1 MARLQRTL
9 SLGSVVLFGIAY
21 MTPIIVLGTFGI
33 LAQSTAGM
41 VPAAYLAALVAMF
54 FTAMSY
60 GRMASAFPVAGSA
73 YSYVRKAI
81 SPKLG
86 FIAGWAVLLDYLF
99 LPMAIW
105 LIGAAYLHSAFP
117 AVPQWVW
124 VLAFIGVTSVINII
138 GLKLANGINALLMLV
153 QFLVLIAFVALCIH
167 YIGGDAPKPLWTIT
181 PFFNGQM
188 QMPLIMSGAAIAC
201 YSFLGFDAVS
211 TLTEETRDPRRTIPR
226 AIMLITL
233 IGGLIF
239 VGVSYFVQIA
249 HPSFEFTDVD
259 SAAYE
264 IARNIGGDLFVSI
277 FLIGLIVGQFA
288 SGLSAQASGSRLLF
302 AMGRDGVLPKSF
314 FGTLH
319 ARFGTPV
326 NSILLC
332 AVVALLALRLDVTT
346 STSFINF
353 GAFLA
358 FSLVNLSVIF
368 HYWIGAKQRGL
379 RELVLFVVFP
389 TIGLVADLWLM
400 VSLDHLAIYLGLS
413 WLAIGLV
420 YLGFHGGADQEEN
433 VGGGVMEQYG
443 AVVGVDTRFHKASG
457 ASG

>member
-41 VPAAYLAALVAMF
+41 VPAAYLVALVAMF

-105 LIGAAYLHSAFP
+105 LIGAAYLNSAFP

-124 VLAFIGVTSVINII
+124 VLAFIGITSAINIV

-153 QFLVLIAFVALCIH
+153 QFLVLIAFVALCVH
-167 YIGGDAPKPLWTIT
+167 YVGGDASTPLWSVK
-181 PFFNGQM
+181 PFFNGDM

-249 HPSFEFTDVD
+249 HPSFQFDSVD

-288 SGLSAQASGSRLLF
+288 SGLSAQASGSRLLY

-319 ARFGTPV
+319 ERFGTPI

-332 AVVALLALRLDVTT
+332 AVVALLALKLDVTT

-368 HYWIGAKQRGL
+368 HYWIGGEKKGL
-379 RELVLFVVFP
+379 REWVLFLIFP
-389 TIGLVADLWLM
+389 FIGLAADLWLM

-413 WLAIGLV
+413 WLAIGVV
-420 YLGFHGGADQEEN
+420 YLAVLTGGFRRQPPEMDFQE
-433 VGGGVMEQYG
+433 
-443 AVVGVDTRFHKASG
+443 AT
-457 ASG
+457 

>member
-124 VLAFIGVTSVINII
+124 VLAFIGITTAINII

-167 YIGGDAPKPLWTIT
+167 YIGGDASKPLWTIT

-249 HPSFEFTDVD
+249 HPSFEFADVD

-332 AVVALLALRLDVTT
+332 AVVALLALKLDVTT

-368 HYWIGAKQRGL
+368 HYWIGAKQRGV
-379 RELVLFVVFP
+379 RELILFLLFP
-389 TIGLVADLWLM
+389 AIGLLADVWLM
-400 VSLDHLAIYLGLS
+400 VSLDHLAIYLGVV

-420 YLGFHGGADQEEN
+420 YLGFLTRGFSQQPPEMDFQE
-433 VGGGVMEQYG
+433 
-443 AVVGVDTRFHKASG
+443 AA
-457 ASG
+457 

>member
-105 LIGAAYLHSAFP
+105 LIGAAYLNSAFP
-117 AVPQWVW
+117 AVPQWIW
-124 VLAFIGVTSVINII
+124 VLAFIGVTSAINII
-138 GLKLANGINALLMLV
+138 GLKLANGINVLLMLV
-153 QFLVLIAFVALCIH
+153 QFLVLIAFVALCVH
-167 YIGGDAPKPLWTIT
+167 YVGGDASTPLWSTK
-181 PFFNGQM
+181 PFFNGDM

-249 HPSFEFTDVD
+249 HPSFQFDNVD

-264 IARNIGGDLFVSI
+264 IARNVGGDLFVSI

-288 SGLSAQASGSRLLF
+288 SGLSAQASGSRLLY

-319 ARFGTPV
+319 EGFGTPI

-332 AVVALLALRLDVTT
+332 AVVALLALKLDVTT

-368 HYWIGAKQRGL
+368 HYWIGGEKKGL
-379 RELVLFVVFP
+379 REFVLFLLFP
-389 TIGLVADLWLM
+389 FIGLAADLWLM
-400 VSLDHLAIYLGLS
+400 VSLDHLAVYLGLS
-413 WLAIGLV
+413 WLAIGVV
-420 YLGFHGGADQEEN
+420 YLAILTGGFRRQPPEMDFQE
-433 VGGGVMEQYG
+433 
-443 AVVGVDTRFHKASG
+443 AA
-457 ASG
+457 

>member
-117 AVPQWVW
+117 AVPQWIW
-124 VLAFIGVTSVINII
+124 VLAFIGVTSAINIV
-138 GLKLANGINALLMLV
+138 GLKLANGINALLMIV

-167 YIGGDAPKPLWTIT
+167 YIGGDASKPLWTIT

-314 FGTLH
+314 FGALH

-332 AVVALLALRLDVTT
+332 AVVALLALKLDVTT

-368 HYWIGAKQRGL
+368 HYWIGAQQRGL
-379 RELVLFVVFP
+379 RELVLFLVFP
-389 TIGLVADLWLM
+389 TIGLLADVWLM

-420 YLGFHGGADQEEN
+420 YLGFLTRGFSQQPPEMDFQE
-433 VGGGVMEQYG
+433 
-443 AVVGVDTRFHKASG
+443 AA
-457 ASG
+457 

>member
-60 GRMASAFPVAGSA
+60 GRMAAAFPVAGSA

-105 LIGAAYLHSAFP
+105 LIGAAYLNSAFP
-117 AVPQWVW
+117 SVPQPLW
-124 VLAFIGVTSVINII
+124 VLAFIVITSLINIV
-138 GLKLANGINALLMLV
+138 GLRLANGINSLLMLV
-153 QFLVLIAFVALCIH
+153 QFLVLVAFVALAIH
-167 YIGGDAPKPLWTIT
+167 YVGGDASKPLWTLA
-181 PFFNGQM
+181 PFFNGDM
-188 QMPLIMSGAAIAC
+188 QMPLVMSGAAIAC

-239 VGVSYFVQIA
+239 VAVSYFVQLA
-249 HPSFEFTDVD
+249 HPAFVFDNVD

-288 SGLSAQASGSRLLF
+288 SGLSAQASGSRLLY

-314 FGTLH
+314 FGGLSE
-319 ARFGTPV
+319 RFGTPI

-332 AVVALLALRLDVTT
+332 AVVALLALKLDVTT

-368 HYWIGAKQRGL
+368 HYWIGGQQRGP
-379 RELVLFVVFP
+379 RECLLFLVCPL
-389 TIGLVADLWLM
+389 IGLLADLWLM
-400 VSLDHLAIYLGLS
+400 VSLDHLAIYLGVS
-413 WLAIGLV
+413 WLAVGLV
-420 YLGFHGGADQEEN
+420 YLAFLTGGFRKQPPEMDFQEA
-433 VGGGVMEQYG
+433 G
-443 AVVGVDTRFHKASG
+443 
-457 ASG
+457 

>member
-33 LAQSTAGM
+33 LAQSTEGS

-105 LIGAAYLHSAFP
+105 LIGAAYLYSAFS

-124 VLAFIGVTSVINII
+124 VLAFIGITSAINIV

-153 QFLVLIAFVALCIH
+153 QFLVLIAFVAFCVH
-167 YIGGDAPKPLWTIT
+167 YVAGDASTPLWSMK
-181 PFFNGQM
+181 PFFNGDM

-249 HPSFEFTDVD
+249 HPSFQFDSVD

-319 ARFGTPV
+319 ERFGTPI

-332 AVVALLALRLDVTT
+332 AAVALLALKLDVTT

-368 HYWIGAKQRGL
+368 HYWIGGEKKGL
-379 RELVLFVVFP
+379 REFVLFLLFP
-389 TIGLVADLWLM
+389 FIGLAADLWLM

-413 WLAIGLV
+413 WLAIGVV
-420 YLGFHGGADQEEN
+420 YLAVLTGGFRRQPPEMDFQE
-433 VGGGVMEQYG
+433 
-443 AVVGVDTRFHKASG
+443 AS
-457 ASG
+457 

>member
-60 GRMASAFPVAGSA
+60 GRMAAAFPVAGSA

-105 LIGAAYLHSAFP
+105 LIGAAYLASAFP
-117 AVPQWVW
+117 SIPQWIW
-124 VLAFIGVTSVINII
+124 VLAFIGITSAINII

-153 QFLVLIAFVALCIH
+153 QFLVLIAFVALCVH
-167 YIGGDAPKPLWTIT
+167 YIGGDASTPLWSVK
-181 PFFNGQM
+181 PFFNGDM

-249 HPSFEFTDVD
+249 HPSFQFDSVD

-288 SGLSAQASGSRLLF
+288 SGLSSQASGSRLLF

-319 ARFGTPV
+319 TRFGTPV

-332 AVVALLALRLDVTT
+332 AVVALLALKLDVTT

-368 HYWIGAKQRGL
+368 HYWIGGEKKGL
-379 RELVLFVVFP
+379 RECLLFLVFP
-389 TIGLVADLWLM
+389 FIGLVADLWLM
-400 VSLDHLAIYLGLS
+400 VSLDHLAVYLGLS
-413 WLAIGLV
+413 WLAIGVV
-420 YLGFHGGADQEEN
+420 YLALLTGGFRRQPPEMDFQE
-433 VGGGVMEQYG
+433 
-443 AVVGVDTRFHKASG
+443 TT
-457 ASG
+457 

>member
-105 LIGAAYLHSAFP
+105 LIGAAYLNSAFP
-117 AVPQWVW
+117 AVPQWIW
-124 VLAFIGVTSVINII
+124 VLAFIGITSAINIV

-153 QFLVLIAFVALCIH
+153 QLLVLIAFVALCIH
-167 YIGGDAPKPLWTIT
+167 YVGGDASTPLWSIK
-181 PFFNGQM
+181 PFFNGDM

-239 VGVSYFVQIA
+239 VSVSYFVQIA
-249 HPSFEFTDVD
+249 HPSFQFDSVD

-264 IARNIGGDLFVSI
+264 IARNIGGDLFVTI

-314 FGTLH
+314 FGSLH
-319 ARFGTPV
+319 ERFGTPV

-332 AVVALLALRLDVTT
+332 AVVALLALKLDVTT

-368 HYWIGAKQRGL
+368 HYWIGGEKKGL
-379 RELVLFVVFP
+379 REFVLFLLFP
-389 TIGLVADLWLM
+389 FIGLAADLWLM

-413 WLAIGLV
+413 WLAIGVV
-420 YLGFHGGADQEEN
+420 YLAVLTGGFRRQPPEMDFQE
-433 VGGGVMEQYG
+433 
-443 AVVGVDTRFHKASG
+443 AT
-457 ASG
+457 

>member
-60 GRMASAFPVAGSA
+60 GRMAAAFPVAGSA

-117 AVPQWVW
+117 GVPQWIW
-124 VLAFIGVTSVINII
+124 VLTFIGITSAINIV

-153 QFLVLIAFVALCIH
+153 QFLVLIAFVALCVH
-167 YIGGDAPKPLWTIT
+167 YIGGDTSTPLWSIK
-181 PFFNGQM
+181 PFFNGDM

-249 HPSFEFTDVD
+249 HPSFQFASVD

-319 ARFGTPV
+319 ERFGTPV

-332 AVVALLALRLDVTT
+332 AVIALLALELDVTT

-368 HYWIGAKQRGL
+368 HYWIGGEKKGL
-379 RELVLFVVFP
+379 REFVLFLLFP
-389 TIGLVADLWLM
+389 FIGLAADLWLM

-413 WLAIGLV
+413 WLAIGVV
-420 YLGFHGGADQEEN
+420 YLAVLTGGFRRQPPEMDFQE
-433 VGGGVMEQYG
+433 
-443 AVVGVDTRFHKASG
+443 AT
-457 ASG
+457 

>member
-33 LAQSTAGM
+33 LAQSTSGM

-60 GRMASAFPVAGSA
+60 GRMAAAFPVAGSA

-117 AVPQWVW
+117 GVPQWLW
-124 VLAFIGVTSVINII
+124 VLVFIGITSGINIV

-153 QFLVLIAFVALCIH
+153 QFLVLIAFVALCVH
-167 YIGGDAPKPLWTIT
+167 YVGGDASKPLWSIK
-181 PFFNGQM
+181 PFFDGDM

-239 VGVSYFVQIA
+239 VSVSYFVQIA
-249 HPSFEFTDVD
+249 HPSSQFDSVD

-302 AMGRDGVLPKSF
+302 AMGRDGVLPKSI

-319 ARFGTPV
+319 ERFGTPV

-332 AVVALLALRLDVTT
+332 AVVALLALKLDVTT

-368 HYWIGAKQRGL
+368 HYWIGAQKKGL
-379 RELVLFVVFP
+379 REFVLFLLFP
-389 TIGLVADLWLM
+389 FIGLAAGLWLM

-413 WLAIGLV
+413 WLAIGVV
-420 YLGFHGGADQEEN
+420 YLAVLTGGFRRQPPEMDFQGA
-433 VGGGVMEQYG
+433 
-443 AVVGVDTRFHKASG
+443 A
-457 ASG
+457 

>member
-60 GRMASAFPVAGSA
+60 GRMAAAFPVAGSA

-105 LIGAAYLHSAFP
+105 LIGAAYLASAFP
-117 AVPQWVW
+117 SIPQWIW
-124 VLAFIGVTSVINII
+124 VLAFIGITSAINII

-153 QFLVLIAFVALCIH
+153 QFLVLIAFVALCVH
-167 YIGGDAPKPLWTIT
+167 YVGGDASTPLWSIK
-181 PFFNGQM
+181 PFFNGDM

-249 HPSFEFTDVD
+249 HPSFQFDSVD

-332 AVVALLALRLDVTT
+332 AVVALLALKLDVTT

-368 HYWIGAKQRGL
+368 HYWIGGEKKGL
-379 RELVLFVVFP
+379 RELILFLIFP
-389 TIGLVADLWLM
+389 FIGLAADLWLM
-400 VSLDHLAIYLGLS
+400 VSLDHLAVYLGLS
-413 WLAIGLV
+413 WLAIGVV
-420 YLGFHGGADQEEN
+420 YLAVLTGGFRRQPPEMDFQE
-433 VGGGVMEQYG
+433 
-443 AVVGVDTRFHKASG
+443 AT
-457 ASG
+457 

>member
-105 LIGAAYLHSAFP
+105 LIGAAYLNSAFP
-117 AVPQWVW
+117 AVPQWIW
-124 VLAFIGVTSVINII
+124 VLAFIGITSAINIV

-153 QFLVLIAFVALCIH
+153 QFLVLVAFVALCVH
-167 YIGGDAPKPLWTIT
+167 YVGGDASTPLWSIK
-181 PFFNGQM
+181 PFFNGDM

-249 HPSFEFTDVD
+249 HPSFQFDSVD

-288 SGLSAQASGSRLLF
+288 SGLSAQASGSRLLY
-302 AMGRDGVLPKSF
+302 AMGRDGVSPKSF

-319 ARFGTPV
+319 ERFGTPI

-332 AVVALLALRLDVTT
+332 AVVALLALKLDVTT

-368 HYWIGAKQRGL
+368 HYWIGGEKRGV
-379 RELVLFVVFP
+379 REFVLFLLFP
-389 TIGLVADLWLM
+389 FIGLAADLWLM

-413 WLAIGLV
+413 WLAIGVV
-420 YLGFHGGADQEEN
+420 YLAVLTGGFRRQPPEMDFQE
-433 VGGGVMEQYG
+433 
-443 AVVGVDTRFHKASG
+443 AT
-457 ASG
+457 

>member
-9 SLGSVVLFGIAY
+9 SLGAVVLFGIAY

-33 LAQSTAGM
+33 LAQSTTGM

-60 GRMASAFPVAGSA
+60 GRMATAFPVAGSA

-117 AVPQWVW
+117 SLPQWLW
-124 VLAFIGVTSVINII
+124 VLVFIGITSAINIV
-138 GLKLANGINALLMLV
+138 GLKLANGVNALLMLV

-167 YIGGDAPKPLWTIT
+167 YVGGDASTPLWSVK
-181 PFFNGQM
+181 PFFNGDM
-188 QMPLIMSGAAIAC
+188 QMSLIMSGAAIAC

-239 VGVSYFVQIA
+239 VSVSYFVQIA
-249 HPSFEFTDVD
+249 HPSLQFDSVD

-319 ARFGTPV
+319 EHFGTPV

-332 AVVALLALRLDVTT
+332 AVVALLALKLDVTT

-368 HYWIGAKQRGL
+368 HYWIGAEKKGL
-379 RELVLFVVFP
+379 REWVLFLLFP
-389 TIGLVADLWLM
+389 FIGLAADVWLM

-413 WLAIGLV
+413 WLAIGVV
-420 YLGFHGGADQEEN
+420 YLAVLTGGFQRQPPEMDFQE
-433 VGGGVMEQYG
+433 
-443 AVVGVDTRFHKASG
+443 TT
-457 ASG
+457 

>member
-105 LIGAAYLHSAFP
+105 LIGAAYLNSAFP
-117 AVPQWVW
+117 AVPQWIW
-124 VLAFIGVTSVINII
+124 VLAFIGITSAINIV

-153 QFLVLIAFVALCIH
+153 QFLVLIAFVVLCIH
-167 YIGGDAPKPLWTIT
+167 YVGGDASTPLWSVK
-181 PFFNGQM
+181 PFFNGDM

-249 HPSFEFTDVD
+249 HPSFQFDSVD

-288 SGLSAQASGSRLLF
+288 SGLSAQASGSRLLY

-319 ARFGTPV
+319 ERFGTPI

-332 AVVALLALRLDVTT
+332 AVVALLALKLDVTT

-368 HYWIGAKQRGL
+368 HYWIGGEKKGL
-379 RELVLFVVFP
+379 RELVLFLIFP
-389 TIGLVADLWLM
+389 FIGLAADLWLM
-400 VSLDHLAIYLGLS
+400 VSLDHLAIYLGLC
-413 WLAIGLV
+413 WLAIGVV
-420 YLGFHGGADQEEN
+420 YLAVLTGGFRRQPPEMDFQE
-433 VGGGVMEQYG
+433 
-443 AVVGVDTRFHKASG
+443 AT
-457 ASG
+457 

>member
-41 VPAAYLAALVAMF
+41 VPAAYLAALIAMF

-60 GRMASAFPVAGSA
+60 GRMAAAFPVAGSA

-105 LIGAAYLHSAFP
+105 LIGAAYLASAFP
-117 AVPQWVW
+117 SIPQWIW
-124 VLAFIGVTSVINII
+124 VLAFIGITSAINII

-153 QFLVLIAFVALCIH
+153 QFLVLIAFVALCVH
-167 YIGGDAPKPLWTIT
+167 YIGGDASTPLWSIK
-181 PFFNGQM
+181 PFFSGDM
-188 QMPLIMSGAAIAC
+188 HMPLIMSGAAIAC

-249 HPSFEFTDVD
+249 HPSFQFDSVD

-319 ARFGTPV
+319 TRFGTPV

-332 AVVALLALRLDVTT
+332 AVVALLALKLDVTT

-368 HYWIGAKQRGL
+368 HYWIGGEKKGL
-379 RELVLFVVFP
+379 RELVLFLLFP
-389 TIGLVADLWLM
+389 FIGLVADLWLM
-400 VSLDHLAIYLGLS
+400 VSLDHLAVYLGLS
-413 WLAIGLV
+413 WLVIGVV
-420 YLGFHGGADQEEN
+420 YLAVLTGGFRRQPPEMDFQE
-433 VGGGVMEQYG
+433 
-443 AVVGVDTRFHKASG
+443 AS
-457 ASG
+457 

>member
-153 QFLVLIAFVALCIH
+153 QFLVLVAFVALCIH
-167 YIGGDAPKPLWTIT
+167 YIGGDASKPLWTIT

-233 IGGLIF
+233 IVGLIF

-288 SGLSAQASGSRLLF
+288 SVLSAQASGSRLLF

-379 RELVLFVVFP
+379 RELVLFLVFP

-420 YLGFHGGADQEEN
+420 YLGFLTRGFSRQPPEMDFQE
-433 VGGGVMEQYG
+433 
-443 AVVGVDTRFHKASG
+443 AA
-457 ASG
+457 

>member
-105 LIGAAYLHSAFP
+105 LIGAAYLNSAFP

-124 VLAFIGVTSVINII
+124 VLAFIGITSVINII

-167 YIGGDAPKPLWTIT
+167 YIGGDASKPLWTVA

-239 VGVSYFVQIA
+239 VAVSYFVQIA
-249 HPSFEFTDVD
+249 HPSFEFANVD

-332 AVVALLALRLDVTT
+332 AAVALLALKLDVTT

-368 HYWIGAKQRGL
+368 HYWIGAQQRGV
-379 RELVLFVVFP
+379 RELILFLVFP
-389 TIGLVADLWLM
+389 TIGLLADLWLM
-400 VSLDHLAIYLGLS
+400 ISLDHLAIYLGLVWLAIGLGLV

-420 YLGFHGGADQEEN
+420 YLGFLTRGFSRQPPEMDFQE
-433 VGGGVMEQYG
+433 
-443 AVVGVDTRFHKASG
+443 AA
-457 ASG
+457 

>member
-167 YIGGDAPKPLWTIT
+167 YIGGDASKPLWTIT

-188 QMPLIMSGAAIAC
+188 HMPLITSGAAIAC

-379 RELVLFVVFP
+379 RELVLFLVFP

-420 YLGFHGGADQEEN
+420 YLGFLTRGFSQQPPEMDFQE
-433 VGGGVMEQYG
+433 
-443 AVVGVDTRFHKASG
+443 AA
-457 ASG
+457 

>member
-33 LAQSTAGM
+33 LAQSTGGM

-73 YSYVRKAI
+73 YTYVRKAI

-117 AVPQWVW
+117 AVPQWIW
-124 VLAFIGVTSVINII
+124 VLAFIGITSLINIV
-138 GLKLANGINALLMLV
+138 GLKLANGVNALLMLV
-153 QFLVLIAFVALCIH
+153 QALVLIAFVVLCVH
-167 YIGGDAPKPLWTIT
+167 YIGGDASKPLWTIE

-249 HPSFEFTDVD
+249 HPSFQFADVD

-277 FLIGLIVGQFA
+277 FMIGLIVGQFA

-319 ARFGTPV
+319 AKYGTPV

-332 AVVALLALRLDVTT
+332 AVVALLALKLDVTT

-358 FSLVNLSVIF
+358 FTLVNLSVIF
-368 HYWIGAKQRGL
+368 HYWIGGKNRGL
-379 RELVLFVVFP
+379 REVVLFLVFP
-389 TIGLVADLWLM
+389 TIGLLADLWLM
-400 VSLDHLAIYLGLS
+400 ISLDHLAIYLGLT
-413 WLAIGLV
+413 WLVIGCI
-420 YLGFHGGADQEEN
+420 YLGFLTRGFSRQPPEMDFQE
-433 VGGGVMEQYG
+433 
-443 AVVGVDTRFHKASG
+443 AS
-457 ASG
+457 

>member
-33 LAQSTAGM
+33 LAQSTGGM

-73 YSYVRKAI
+73 YTYVRKAI

-117 AVPQWVW
+117 AVPQWIW
-124 VLAFIGVTSVINII
+124 VLAFIGITSLINIV
-138 GLKLANGINALLMLV
+138 GLKLANGVNALLMLV
-153 QFLVLIAFVALCIH
+153 QALVLIAFVALCVH
-167 YIGGDAPKPLWTIT
+167 YIGGDASKPLWTIE

-211 TLTEETRDPRRTIPR
+211 TLTEETRDARRTIPR

-249 HPSFEFTDVD
+249 HPSFQFADVD

-264 IARNIGGDLFVSI
+264 IARNIGGDLFVSV
-277 FLIGLIVGQFA
+277 FMIGLIVGQFA

-319 ARFGTPV
+319 AKYGTPV

-332 AVVALLALRLDVTT
+332 AVVALLALKLDVTT

-358 FSLVNLSVIF
+358 FTLVNLSVIF
-368 HYWIGAKQRGL
+368 HYWIGGKNRGL
-379 RELVLFVVFP
+379 REVVLFLVFP
-389 TIGLVADLWLM
+389 TIGLLADLWLM
-400 VSLDHLAIYLGLS
+400 ISLDHLAIYLGLT
-413 WLAIGLV
+413 WLVIGCI
-420 YLGFHGGADQEEN
+420 YLGFLTRGFSKQPPEMDFQE
-433 VGGGVMEQYG
+433 
-443 AVVGVDTRFHKASG
+443 AS
-457 ASG
+457 

>member
-33 LAQSTAGM
+33 LAQSTGGM

-73 YSYVRKAI
+73 YTYVRKAI

-117 AVPQWVW
+117 AVPQWIW
-124 VLAFIGVTSVINII
+124 VLAFIGITSLINIV
-138 GLKLANGINALLMLV
+138 GLKLANCVNALLMLV
-153 QFLVLIAFVALCIH
+153 QALVLIAFVALCVH
-167 YIGGDAPKPLWTIT
+167 YIGGDASKPLWTIE

-211 TLTEETRDPRRTIPR
+211 TLTEETRDARRTIPR

-249 HPSFEFTDVD
+249 HPSFQFADVD

-264 IARNIGGDLFVSI
+264 IARNIGGDLFVSV
-277 FLIGLIVGQFA
+277 FMIGLIVGQFA

-319 ARFGTPV
+319 AKYGTPV

-332 AVVALLALRLDVTT
+332 AVVALLALKLDVTT

-358 FSLVNLSVIF
+358 FTLVNLSVIF
-368 HYWIGAKQRGL
+368 HYWIGGKNRGL
-379 RELVLFVVFP
+379 REVVLFLVFP
-389 TIGLVADLWLM
+389 TIGLLADLWLM
-400 VSLDHLAIYLGLS
+400 ISLDHLAIYLGLT
-413 WLAIGLV
+413 WLVIGCI
-420 YLGFHGGADQEEN
+420 YLGFLTRGFTKQPPEMDFQE
-433 VGGGVMEQYG
+433 
-443 AVVGVDTRFHKASG
+443 AS
-457 ASG
+457 

>member
-153 QFLVLIAFVALCIH
+153 QFLVLVAFVALCIH
-167 YIGGDAPKPLWTIT
+167 YIGGDASKPLWTIT

-379 RELVLFVVFP
+379 RELVLFLVFP

-413 WLAIGLV
+413 WLAIGLL
-420 YLGFHGGADQEEN
+420 YLGFLTRGFSRQPPEMNFQE
-433 VGGGVMEQYG
+433 
-443 AVVGVDTRFHKASG
+443 AA
-457 ASG
+457 

>member
-60 GRMASAFPVAGSA
+60 GRMAAAFPVAGSA

-105 LIGAAYLHSAFP
+105 LIGAAYLASAFP
-117 AVPQWVW
+117 SIPQWVW
-124 VLAFIGVTSVINII
+124 VLAFIGITSAINII

-153 QFLVLIAFVALCIH
+153 QFLVLIAFVALCVH
-167 YIGGDAPKPLWTIT
+167 YVGGDASTPLWSIK
-181 PFFNGQM
+181 PFFNGDM

-249 HPSFEFTDVD
+249 HPSFQFDSVD

-319 ARFGTPV
+319 ERFGTPV

-332 AVVALLALRLDVTT
+332 AVVALLALKLDVTT

-358 FSLVNLSVIF
+358 FSLINLSVIF
-368 HYWIGAKQRGL
+368 HYWIGGEKKGL
-379 RELVLFVVFP
+379 RELILFLIFP
-389 TIGLVADLWLM
+389 FIGLAADLWLM
-400 VSLDHLAIYLGLS
+400 VSLDHLAVYLGLS
-413 WLAIGLV
+413 WLAIGVV
-420 YLGFHGGADQEEN
+420 YLAVLTGGFRRQPPEMDFQE
-433 VGGGVMEQYG
+433 
-443 AVVGVDTRFHKASG
+443 AT
-457 ASG
+457 

>member
-60 GRMASAFPVAGSA
+60 GHMAAAFPVAGSA

-105 LIGAAYLHSAFP
+105 LIGAAYLASAFP
-117 AVPQWVW
+117 SIPQWIW
-124 VLAFIGVTSVINII
+124 VLAFIGITSAINII

-153 QFLVLIAFVALCIH
+153 QFLVLVAFVALCVH
-167 YIGGDAPKPLWTIT
+167 YIGGDASTPLWSIK
-181 PFFNGQM
+181 PFFNGDM

-226 AIMLITL
+226 AIMLISL

-249 HPSFEFTDVD
+249 HPSFQFDNVD

-319 ARFGTPV
+319 ERFGTPV

-332 AVVALLALRLDVTT
+332 AVVALLALKLDVTT

-368 HYWIGAKQRGL
+368 HYWIGGEKKGL
-379 RELVLFVVFP
+379 RELVLFLVFP
-389 TIGLVADLWLM
+389 FIGLVADLWLM
-400 VSLDHLAIYLGLS
+400 VSLDHLAVYLGLS
-413 WLAIGLV
+413 WLAIGVV
-420 YLGFHGGADQEEN
+420 YLAVLTGGFRRQPPEMDFQE
-433 VGGGVMEQYG
+433 
-443 AVVGVDTRFHKASG
+443 AT
-457 ASG
+457 